1 MSAGKLPV
9 IAALLLTLSSQTLA
23 QIEGALFTSPELRIY
38 LDALREQYLARSRNR
53 GFDVRDVAIPVLPQE
68 QTAAAPRA
76 DRIYHLGGI
85 MSLRDGSHS
94 IWLDGRS
101 LREDELP
108 QSARLVRDGGTL
120 ALRFETPRG
129 VAVLRPGQTL
139 NFDRGLVQESYQAG
153 SNAEP
158 EAIDETEAATAATA
172 TAAEQNDG
180 QD

>member
-1 MSAGKLPV
+1 MNDRRLLV
-9 IAALLLTLSSQTLA
+9 FVVLLLALPPASQA
-23 QIEGALFTSPELRIY
+23 QIDGTLFTPPEQRAY

-53 GFDVRDVAIPVLPQE
+53 GFDISEVAIPALPQE
-68 QTAAAPRA
+68 QATAAPRA
-76 DRIYHLGGI
+76 DRIYRLGGI

-108 QSARLVRDGGTL
+108 QSARLVREGGTL

-139 NFDRGLVQESYQAG
+139 NFDRGLVQESYVA
-153 SNAEP
+153 SSSATDATEAVPAPAEP
-158 EAIDETEAATAATA
+158 VAQ
-172 TAAEQNDG
+172 EQD
-180 QD
+180 DAR

>member
-1 MSAGKLPV
+1 
-9 IAALLLTLSSQTLA
+9 
-23 QIEGALFTSPELRIY
+23 
-38 LDALREQYLARSRNR
+38 ALREQYLARSRNR
-53 GFDVRDVAIPVLPQE
+53 GFDIIELAIPLLSQE
-68 QTAAAPRA
+68 EAPQTATPRA
-76 DRIYHLGGI
+76 DRIYRLGGI

-139 NFDRGLVQESYQAG
+139 NFDQGLIQESYQALG
-153 SNAEP
+153 STDPQA
-158 EAIDETEAATAATA
+158 ATETEA
-172 TAAEQNDG
+172 
-180 QD
+180 